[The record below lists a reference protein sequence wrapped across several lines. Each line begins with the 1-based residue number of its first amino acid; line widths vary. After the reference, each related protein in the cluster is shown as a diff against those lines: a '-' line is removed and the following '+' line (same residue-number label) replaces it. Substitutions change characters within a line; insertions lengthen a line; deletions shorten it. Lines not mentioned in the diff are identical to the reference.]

1 VKQAQVVGVP
11 DARLVEVPAA
21 YVVLKEGVSAT
32 PEEIIGWSR
41 SRMANFRVPR
51 YVRIVESF
59 EDIGMTGSAKV
70 QKNKVR
76 AQALMDFGLAERT
89 IAG

>member
-1 VKQAQVVGVP
+1 MP
-11 DARLVEVPAA
+11 DARLLEVPAA
-21 YVVLKEGVSAT
+21 YIVLKEGASAT
-32 PEEIIGWSR
+32 PEDIIAWSR

-59 EDIGMTGSAKV
+59 DSIGMTGSAKV

-76 AQALMDFGLAERT
+76 AQALLDFGLSESTVANR
-89 IAG
+89 AGA

>member
-1 VKQAQVVGVP
+1 
-11 DARLVEVPAA
+11 
-21 YVVLKEGVSAT
+21 
-32 PEEIIGWSR
+32 
-41 SRMANFRVPR
+41 MANFRVPR

-76 AQALMDFGLAERT
+76 AQALLDFGLSQTTA
-89 IAG
+89 AS